1 MKKLVASVLAAMM
14 AGIRPVCAYVL
25 VEDVPK
31 YTQDAI
37 QNGIVNVQ
45 NGLNYVQ
52 YVNSAMNTLHTYQQT
67 VIQVARSGDPA
78 AIRNLPGISEVS
90 QLTSTGQQAYQ
101 GYARLPQYFSPTNY
115 QADANTI
122 LSQFGQPA
130 WNGWTTASGASVPL
144 RQSAY
149 QFDVSRWNVAD
160 RVLSLLQQ
168 NQTERQRLQAQRNQL
183 QQQLTTAT
191 TDAETKKLH
200 AQLDNVNAALAQL
213 DARDQ
218 QAVAHGQQQQV
229 KINAGQQVT
238 RAASVEQRQAAE
250 YQQVNQGLAALP
262 GQGAPVSW

>member
-1 MKKLVASVLAAMM
+1 MKKALLVGFLFGLTRVGWSYDIVHDPIGWVLYSVREGMQYAKEAQTELNT
-14 AGIRPVCAYVL
+14 YNTYSNTVL
-25 VEDVPK
+25 MV
-31 YTQDAI
+31 T
-37 QNGIVNVQ
+37 
-45 NGLNYVQ
+45 
-52 YVNSAMNTLHTYQQT
+52 
-67 VIQVARSGDPA
+67 RSGNPA
-78 AIRNLPGISEVS
+78 QVRNLPGISEVS

-101 GYARLPQYFSPTNY
+101 SYARLPQYFSPTNY
-115 QADANTI
+115 QANANTI

-130 WNGWTTASGASVPL
+130 WNGWTTANGASVPL

-160 RVLSLLQQ
+160 QVLSLLQQ
-168 NQTERQRLQAQRNQL
+168 NQAERQRLQAQRNQL

-218 QAVAHGQQQQV
+218 QAVAHGQQQQI

-238 RAASVEQRQAAE
+238 RAATIEQRQAAE
-250 YQQVNQGLAALP
+250 YQQVNQGLTALP